1 MASHLDSV
9 EKGGRFDG
17 VLGILLTAIEA
28 IRTLKENDIELEI
41 PLMLVNF
48 TNEEGARLDP
58 AMMSS
63 VWLCFFFFF
72 FLKIFVV
79 YWLQR
84 IAQNSNCG
92 CTPSGY
98 GFCLSIGLV

>member
-1 MASHLDSV
+1 MGSHLDSV

-17 VLGILLTAIEA
+17 VLGILTAIEA

-48 TNEEGARLDP
+48 TNEEGARFDP

-63 VWLCFFFFF
+63 GVIASKFSKEKMLESIDKNGITFQEA
-72 FLKIFVV
+72 
-79 YWLQR
+79 LQ
-84 IAQNSNCG
+84 A
-92 CTPSGY
+92 SGY
-98 GFCLSIGLV
+98 AGSKEIA